1 MDDVSFRR
9 LDEALLL
16 PDVVEDMVTSAA
28 KFQCVFRQPEE
39 WQQDIF
45 FLFRPGR
52 EGQYQGRDIRCAGQ
66 VQPAVAHPPPQ
77 GIQVNGE
84 IPLIVDL
91 FRYPADAGRSPDIQ
105 SELFEHILLGRI
117 LDSVLVRFPD
127 AVDLD
132 GVAKGRIR
140 FVPVGFICPVRF
152 PFQAIDNGVKG
163 VVFLSAR
170 HQVKGLCVQLI
181 ADTVLVVARRRDD
194 EEERLLP
201 GIAGAFGQD
210 IIELAVRLGVDFVK
224 DQARHIESV
233 FGPGFRRQ
241 HLVEPGVAII
251 DDALARRPY
260 LGAAH
265 QGRTH
270 LDHLP
275 CHIKDNGRLVSV
287 TGRTIHFGTRFV
299 IGIKKVQSDSGSQLA
314 LSVLLWN
321 FYIGRQELPLAVFLD
336 DAEEITH
343 NLFLPRQE
351 QERLPGPFAFGMT
364 EMLDEGNR
372 PVGLVLVVMG
382 IRQHER

>member
-1 MDDVSFRR
+1 M
-9 LDEALLL
+9 
-16 PDVVEDMVTSAA
+16 
-28 KFQCVFRQPEE
+28 
-39 WQQDIF
+39 
-45 FLFRPGR
+45 
-52 EGQYQGRDIRCAGQ
+52 
-66 VQPAVAHPPPQ
+66 
-77 GIQVNGE
+77 
-84 IPLIVDL
+84 
-91 FRYPADAGRSPDIQ
+91 
-105 SELFEHILLGRI
+105 
-117 LDSVLVRFPD
+117 
-127 AVDLD
+127 
-132 GVAKGRIR
+132 
-140 FVPVGFICPVRF
+140 
-152 PFQAIDNGVKG
+152 FQAIDHGVKG
-163 VVFLSAR
+163 GIFLPAR
-170 HQVKGLCVQLI
+170 HQVQGLCVQFI
-181 ADTVLVVARRRDD
+181 ADAVLVVACRGDD
-194 EEERLLP
+194 EEEWLLP
-201 GIAGAFGQD
+201 GIAGALGQD

-275 CHIKDNGRLVSV
+275 CHIKDDRRLIPV
-287 TGRTIHFGTRFV
+287 TGSAIHFGARFV
-299 IGIKKVQSDSGSQLA
+299 ISIKKVQGNSGSQLA

-321 FYIGRQELPLAVFLD
+321 LYIGRQELPLPVSLD